1 MLLPR
6 AFPIRILSEASSSAT
21 PLRQR
26 VPTPPC
32 LCSSSSLCLAA
43 KPSSHPPPL
52 SPLTQLGWPH
62 RKLLSLLGT
71 PGGLLLTSTHQPAP
85 GSMPVSMLHRC
96 SQRQRQYV
104 PRPHGLDANT
114 ARLGKGS
121 GYQGYCSGP
130 GNQLLQRPACLTT
143 HLQMGWS

>member
-1 MLLPR
+1 MLLPH
-6 AFPIRILSEASSSAT
+6 AVPIRILSEASSSAT

-43 KPSSHPPPL
+43 RPSSPRPHSHLPPGWDGPARSCRLCSELLEAHRPPP
-52 SPLTQLGWPH
+52 
-62 RKLLSLLGT
+62 R
-71 PGGLLLTSTHQPAP
+71 TSQPR
-85 GSMPVSMLHRC
+85 SMPVSMIHRC
-96 SQRQRQYV
+96 CQRQRRCV
-104 PRPHGLDANT
+104 PGPQGPDAST
-114 ARLGKGS
+114 AGLGKGS
-121 GYQGYCSGP
+121 GYQGCCSGP